1 MTRVDVQ
8 FEDLFKVASEPGA
21 PALAP
26 HRGSMLDHAR
36 LMDQHGPRI
45 EPELCYLQNNG
56 DFAKL
61 FGQAPRSAS
70 VLFTKTATF
79 RARLFNAMGDSAGD
93 SPLLAAFL
101 SGDESAARR
110 EIRRAIKDKPE
121 RFTVPA
127 LDPGPRDDDFTF
139 ENWLS
144 EEDQ

>member
-1 MTRVDVQ
+1 MSRVDSQ
-8 FEDLFKVASEPGA
+8 FEHLFKLADEPVAPS
-21 PALAP
+21 LAS
-26 HRGSMLDHAR
+26 HRGDRWSHAQ
-36 LMDQHGPRI
+36 LMDRNGPRI

-110 EIRRAIKDKPE
+110 EIRRSVKQDMPE
-121 RFTVPA
+121 RFAVPPP
-127 LDPGPRDDDFTF
+127 DPGPRDDDFDDF
-139 ENWLS
+139 LS
-144 EEDQ
+144 EEDDE